1 MSKSVFAGKATQR
14 ALAGLTS
21 LALVAGGLTVV
32 PSVAGAQE
40 IKECNGSFVGPKNL
54 GLEDSNL
61 ALKKNT
67 YWPGDVL
74 EISAENLE
82 LLKNPY
88 LTLNGNAM
96 TGVAWPEDQDYGE
109 GLTVDGNKLIIKDVD
124 DQGHAKEGII
134 RVKAVLP
141 SLDDGLFKG
150 KNVLT
155 LSGTDDNNDE
165 KVTLSRSVDFWVN
178 ETGREGDPCSYSLQQ
193 EETPTPEEPEDPA
206 NPSTEPSAKPG
217 EPTAKPSEP
226 TAKPTE
232 PGKPT
237 TKPSE
242 PGKPSTKPTEPGKPS
257 TKPSERG
264 KPSTKPSES
273 TKPSTKP
280 TEPGKPGDGNGK
292 SDFNK
297 FFGSLKDNTKGILF
311 AVAAAIGIPAIIAGV
326 VGLLAQQ
333 GMIPKEWLQGFK
345 F

>member
-21 LALVAGGLTVV
+21 LALVAGGLTAV

-88 LTLNGNAM
+88 LTLNGNAV

-141 SLDDGLFKG
+141 SLEDGLFTG

-155 LSGTDDNNDE
+155 LSGTDDNNDQE
-165 KVTLSRSVDFWVN
+165 VTLSRSVDFWVN
-178 ETGREGDPCSYSLQQ
+178 KSGHEGDPCSYTLQQ

-206 NPSTEPSAKPG
+206 NPSTEPSAKP
-217 EPTAKPSEP
+217 SEP
-226 TAKPTE
+226 TTKPTE

-242 PGKPSTKPTEPGKPS
+242 PGKPTTKPSESTKPTEPGKPS
-257 TKPSERG
+257 E
-264 KPSTKPSES
+264 
-273 TKPSTKP
+273 STKP

>member
-61 ALKKNT
+61 ALQKNT

-82 LLKNPY
+82 LLKDPY
-88 LTLNGNAM
+88 LTLNGNAV
-96 TGVAWPEDQDYGE
+96 TGLAWPYQE
-109 GLTVDGNKLIIKDVD
+109 GIEGVHVDGNKLIIENVD
-124 DQGHAKEGII
+124 DRGHAKEGII
-134 RVKAVLP
+134 RVQAQLP
-141 SLDDGLFKG
+141 SEIGEGGLFMG

-155 LSGTDDNNDE
+155 LSGTDDNNDQE
-165 KVTLSRSVDFWVN
+165 VTLSRSVDFWVN
-178 ETGREGDPCSYSLQQ
+178 KTGHEGDPCSYTLQQ

-206 NPSTEPSAKPG
+206 NPSTEPS
-217 EPTAKPSEP
+217 T
-226 TAKPTE
+226 KPTE

-242 PGKPSTKPTEPGKPS
+242 PGKPSTKP
-257 TKPSERG
+257 
-264 KPSTKPSES
+264 SES
-273 TKPSTKP
+273 TKPTTEPSTKP

>member
-40 IKECNGSFVGPKNL
+40 IKECNGSFVGPRDR
-54 GLEDSNL
+54 GLDNSNL
-61 ALKKNT
+61 RLEKKT
-67 YWPGDVL
+67 YWGGDILHV
-74 EISAENLE
+74 SAENLE
-82 LLKNPY
+82 SLKNPY
-88 LTLNGNAM
+88 LTLNGDDQ
-96 TGVAWPEDQDYGE
+96 TGLVWPDQEDGDGVEEAGTKLYIENTDDFGHPKE
-109 GLTVDGNKLIIKDVD
+109 GLF
-124 DQGHAKEGII
+124 

-141 SLDDGLFKG
+141 LKIGEGGLFKG
-150 KNVLT
+150 KNILT
-155 LSGTDDNNDE
+155 LSGIDDANDDNA
-165 KVTLSRSVDFWVN
+165 VLSRSVEFWVN
-178 ETGREGDPCSYSLQQ
+178 ESGIEGEPCSYTLQQ
-193 EETPTPEEPEDPA
+193 EEKPAPEEPEDPA
-206 NPSTEPSAKPG
+206 NPSTEPSAKPS

-226 TAKPTE
+226 TTKPTE

-242 PGKPSTKPTEPGKPS
+242 PGKPT
-257 TKPSERG
+257 
-264 KPSTKPSES
+264 TKPSES
-273 TKPSTKP
+273 TKPTTEPSTKP

>member
-1 MSKSVFAGKATQR
+1 MVVTPTIYLSTRGLLMSKSVFAGKATQR

-88 LTLNGNAM
+88 LTLNGNAV

-141 SLDDGLFKG
+141 SLEDGLFTG

-155 LSGTDDNNDE
+155 LSGTDDNNDQD
-165 KVTLSRSVDFWVN
+165 VTLSRSVDFWVN
-178 ETGREGDPCSYSLQQ
+178 KSGHEGDPCSYTLQQ
-193 EETPTPEEPEDPA
+193 EEKPAPEEPEDPA
-206 NPSTEPSAKPG
+206 NPSTEPSAKP
-217 EPTAKPSEP
+217 SEP
-226 TAKPTE
+226 TA
-232 PGKPT
+232 
-237 TKPSE
+237 
-242 PGKPSTKPTEPGKPS
+242 KPTEPGKPS
-257 TKPSERG
+257 TKPSE
-264 KPSTKPSES
+264 STKPTTE
-273 TKPSTKP
+273 PSTKP
-280 TEPGKPGDGNGK
+280 TEPGKPGDSNGK

>member
-74 EISAENLE
+74 EISAENLN

-88 LTLNGNAM
+88 LTLNGNDV

-109 GLTVDGNKLIIKDVD
+109 GLTVDGNKLIIENVD

-141 SLDDGLFKG
+141 SLEDGLFTG
-150 KNVLT
+150 KNILT
-155 LSGTDDNNDE
+155 LSGTDDNNDQD
-165 KVTLSRSVDFWVN
+165 VTLSRSVDFWVN
-178 ETGREGDPCSYSLQQ
+178 KTGREGDPCSYTLQQ
-193 EETPTPEEPEDPA
+193 EEKPAPEEPEDPA
-206 NPSTEPSAKPG
+206 NPSTEPSAKP
-217 EPTAKPSEP
+217 S
-226 TAKPTE
+226 E

-237 TKPSE
+237 AKPSE
-242 PGKPSTKPTEPGKPS
+242 PGKPSTKP
-257 TKPSERG
+257 
-264 KPSTKPSES
+264 SES
-273 TKPSTKP
+273 TKPTTEPSTKP

>member
-1 MSKSVFAGKATQR
+1 MSKSLFAKKATQR

-74 EISAENLE
+74 EISAENLN

-88 LTLNGNAM
+88 LTLNGNDK

-109 GLTVDGNKLIIKDVD
+109 GLTVDGKKLIIEDVD
-124 DQGHAKEGII
+124 DRGHAKEGII

-141 SLDDGLFKG
+141 SLEDGLFKG

-178 ETGREGDPCSYSLQQ
+178 ETGREGDPCSYTLQQ
-193 EETPTPEEPEDPA
+193 EEKPAPEEPEDPA
-206 NPSTEPSAKPG
+206 EPTA

-232 PGKPT
+232 PGN
-237 TKPSE
+237 
-242 PGKPSTKPTEPGKPS
+242 KPTEPGNKP
-257 TKPSERG
+257 TAKPTEPGNKPTAKPSEPG

>member
-74 EISAENLE
+74 EISAENLN

-88 LTLNGNAM
+88 LTLNGDDV
-96 TGVAWPEDQDYGE
+96 TGTSWPDQE
-109 GLTVDGNKLIIKDVD
+109 GIEGVHVDGNKLVIEEGQIVEGRIQIKA
-124 DQGHAKEGII
+124 Q
-134 RVKAVLP
+134 LP
-141 SLDDGLFKG
+141 SKMDDVRLYKG

-155 LSGTDDNNDE
+155 LFGTEKNENDG
-165 KVTLSRSVDFWVN
+165 KDVTLSRSVDFWVN
-178 ETGREGDPCSYSLQQ
+178 ETGREGEPCSYTLQQ

-206 NPSTEPSAKPG
+206 NPSTEPSAKPS

-226 TAKPTE
+226 TA
-232 PGKPT
+232 
-237 TKPSE
+237 
-242 PGKPSTKPTEPGKPS
+242 
-257 TKPSERG
+257 
-264 KPSTKPSES
+264 
-273 TKPSTKP
+273 KP

>member
-32 PSVAGAQE
+32 PSVSGAQE

-61 ALKKNT
+61 ALQKNT

-82 LLKNPY
+82 LLKDPY

-96 TGVAWPEDQDYGE
+96 TGLAWPYQE
-109 GLTVDGNKLIIKDVD
+109 GIEGVHVDGNKLIIENVD
-124 DQGHAKEGII
+124 DRGHAKEGII
-134 RVKAVLP
+134 RVQAQLP
-141 SLDDGLFKG
+141 SEIGEGGLFMG

-155 LSGTDDNNDE
+155 LSGTDDNNDQE
-165 KVTLSRSVDFWVN
+165 VTLSRSVDFWVN
-178 ETGREGDPCSYSLQQ
+178 ESGHEGDPCSYTLQQ
-193 EETPTPEEPEDPA
+193 EEKPAPEEPEDPA
-206 NPSTEPSAKPG
+206 EPTA

-232 PGKPT
+232 PGN
-237 TKPSE
+237 
-242 PGKPSTKPTEPGKPS
+242 KPTEPGNKP
-257 TKPSERG
+257 TEPGNKPTAKPSEPG

>member
-74 EISAENLE
+74 EISAENLN

-88 LTLNGNAM
+88 LTLNGNAD

-109 GLTVDGNKLIIKDVD
+109 GLTVDGNKLIINDLD
-124 DQGHAKEGII
+124 DRGHAKEGII

-141 SLDDGLFKG
+141 SLENGLFTG

-155 LSGTDDNNDE
+155 LSGTDDDNDQE
-165 KVTLSRSVDFWVN
+165 VTLSRSVDFWVN
-178 ETGREGDPCSYSLQQ
+178 ESGREGEPCSYTLQQ
-193 EETPTPEEPEDPA
+193 EEKPAPEEPEDPA
-206 NPSTEPSAKPG
+206 NPSTEPSAKPS

-232 PGKPT
+232 PGKP
-237 TKPSE
+237 
-242 PGKPSTKPTEPGKPS
+242 
-257 TKPSERG
+257 
-264 KPSTKPSES
+264 
-273 TKPSTKP
+273 
-280 TEPGKPGDGNGK
+280 GDSNGK

>member
-61 ALKKNT
+61 ALQKNT

-96 TGVAWPEDQDYGE
+96 TGVAWPGDQDYGE

-141 SLDDGLFKG
+141 SLEDGLFTG

-155 LSGTDDNNDE
+155 LSGTDDNNDQE
-165 KVTLSRSVDFWVN
+165 VTLSRSVDFWVN
-178 ETGREGDPCSYSLQQ
+178 KSGHEGDPCSYTLQQ

-206 NPSTEPSAKPG
+206 NPSTEPSAKPS

-226 TAKPTE
+226 TTKPTE

-242 PGKPSTKPTEPGKPS
+242 STKPTEPGKPS
-257 TKPSERG
+257 
-264 KPSTKPSES
+264 ES
-273 TKPSTKP
+273 TKPT

>member
-74 EISAENLE
+74 EISAENLN

-88 LTLNGNAM
+88 LTLNGNDV
-96 TGVAWPEDQDYGE
+96 TGLAWPYQE
-109 GLTVDGNKLIIKDVD
+109 GIEGVHIDGNKLIIENVD

-134 RVKAVLP
+134 RVQAQLP
-141 SLDDGLFKG
+141 SEIGEGGLFKG

-155 LSGTDDNNDE
+155 LSGTDDNNDQE
-165 KVTLSRSVDFWVN
+165 VTLSRSVDFWVN
-178 ETGREGDPCSYSLQQ
+178 KTGREGDPCSYTLQQ

-217 EPTAKPSEP
+217 EPT
-226 TAKPTE
+226 TKPTE

-237 TKPSE
+237 AKPSE
-242 PGKPSTKPTEPGKPS
+242 PGKPSTKPSES
-257 TKPSERG
+257 TKP
-264 KPSTKPSES
+264 T

>member
-1 MSKSVFAGKATQR
+1 MVVTPTVYLSTRGLLMSKSVFAGKATQR

-40 IKECNGSFVGPKNL
+40 IKECNGSFVGPRDR
-54 GLEDSNL
+54 GLDNSNL
-61 ALKKNT
+61 RLEKKT
-67 YWPGDVL
+67 YWGGDILHV
-74 EISAENLE
+74 SAENLE
-82 LLKNPY
+82 SLKNPY
-88 LTLNGNAM
+88 LTLNGDEQ
-96 TGVAWPEDQDYGE
+96 TGLVWPDQEDGDDVEEAGTKLYIENTDDFGHPKE
-109 GLTVDGNKLIIKDVD
+109 GLF
-124 DQGHAKEGII
+124 

-141 SLDDGLFKG
+141 LKIGEGGLFKG
-150 KNVLT
+150 KNILT
-155 LSGTDDNNDE
+155 LSGIDDANDDNA
-165 KVTLSRSVDFWVN
+165 VLSRSVEFWVN
-178 ETGREGDPCSYSLQQ
+178 ESGIEGEPCSYTLQQ
-193 EETPTPEEPEDPA
+193 EEKPAPEEPEDPA
-206 NPSTEPSAKPG
+206 KPSTEPSV
-217 EPTAKPSEP
+217 KPSEP
-226 TAKPTE
+226 TA
-232 PGKPT
+232 
-237 TKPSE
+237 KPSE
-242 PGKPSTKPTEPGKPS
+242 PGKPSTKPSES
-257 TKPSERG
+257 TKPTTE
-264 KPSTKPSES
+264 PS

>member
-74 EISAENLE
+74 EISAENLN

-96 TGVAWPEDQDYGE
+96 TGVAWPYQE
-109 GLTVDGNKLIIKDVD
+109 GIEGVHVDGNKLIIENVD
-124 DQGHAKEGII
+124 DRGHAKEGII
-134 RVKAVLP
+134 RVQAQLP
-141 SLDDGLFKG
+141 SEIGEGGLFMG

-155 LSGTDDNNDE
+155 LSGTDDNNDQE
-165 KVTLSRSVDFWVN
+165 VTLSRSVDFWVN
-178 ETGREGDPCSYSLQQ
+178 KSGHEGDPCSYTLQQ
-193 EETPTPEEPEDPA
+193 EEKPAPEEPEDPA
-206 NPSTEPSAKPG
+206 NPSTEPSTKP
-217 EPTAKPSEP
+217 TEP

-232 PGKPT
+232 PTAKPG
-237 TKPSE
+237 E
-242 PGKPSTKPTEPGKPS
+242 PTTKPTEPGKP
-257 TKPSERG
+257 TAKPSEPG
-264 KPSTKPSES
+264 
-273 TKPSTKP
+273 KPSTKP

>member
-61 ALKKNT
+61 ALNKNT
-67 YWPGDVL
+67 YWPGGVL
-74 EISAENLE
+74 EISAKNLE
-82 LLKNPY
+82 LLKDPY
-88 LTLNGNAM
+88 LTLNGNDA
-96 TGVAWPEDQDYGE
+96 TGLAWPDQE
-109 GLTVDGNKLIIKDVD
+109 GIEGVHVDGNKLIIENVD
-124 DQGHAKEGII
+124 DRGHAKEGII
-134 RVKAVLP
+134 RVQAQLP
-141 SLDDGLFKG
+141 SEIGEGGLFKG

-155 LSGTDDNNDE
+155 LSGTDDNNDQE
-165 KVTLSRSVDFWVN
+165 VTLSRSVDFWVN
-178 ETGREGDPCSYSLQQ
+178 ETGKEGDPCSYTLQK
-193 EETPTPEEPEDPA
+193 EEKPAPEEPEDPA
-206 NPSTEPSAKPG
+206 NPSTEPTAKPTTKPG
-217 EPTAKPSEP
+217 EST
-226 TAKPTE
+226 TTKPTE

-237 TKPSE
+237 TKPGE
-242 PGKPSTKPTEPGKPS
+242 STKPTEPGKPS
-257 TKPSERG
+257 E
-264 KPSTKPSES
+264 
-273 TKPSTKP
+273 STKP

-297 FFGSLKDNTKGILF
+297 FFGSLKGNTKGILF

>member
-40 IKECNGSFVGPKNL
+40 IKECNGSFVGPRDR
-54 GLEDSNL
+54 GLDNSNL
-61 ALKKNT
+61 RLEKKT
-67 YWPGDVL
+67 YWGGDILHV
-74 EISAENLE
+74 SAENLE
-82 LLKNPY
+82 SLKNPY
-88 LTLNGNAM
+88 LTLNGDDQ
-96 TGVAWPEDQDYGE
+96 TGLVWPDQEDGDGVEEAGTKLYIENTDDFGHPKE
-109 GLTVDGNKLIIKDVD
+109 GLF
-124 DQGHAKEGII
+124 

-141 SLDDGLFKG
+141 LKIGEGGLFKG
-150 KNVLT
+150 KNILT
-155 LSGTDDNNDE
+155 LSGIDDANDDNA
-165 KVTLSRSVDFWVN
+165 VLSRSVEFWVN
-178 ETGREGDPCSYSLQQ
+178 ESGIEGEPCSYTLQQ
-193 EETPTPEEPEDPA
+193 EEKPAPEEPEDPA
-206 NPSTEPSAKPG
+206 NPSTEPSAKP
-217 EPTAKPSEP
+217 SEP
-226 TAKPTE
+226 TTKPTE

-242 PGKPSTKPTEPGKPS
+242 PGKPTTKPSESTKPTEPGKPS
-257 TKPSERG
+257 E
-264 KPSTKPSES
+264 
-273 TKPSTKP
+273 STKP

>member
-74 EISAENLE
+74 EISAENLN

-141 SLDDGLFKG
+141 SLENGLFTG

-155 LSGTDDNNDE
+155 LSGTDDDND
-165 KVTLSRSVDFWVN
+165 KDVTLSRSVDFWVN
-178 ETGREGDPCSYSLQQ
+178 KSGHEGDPCSYTLQQ

-206 NPSTEPSAKPG
+206 NPSTEPSAKPS

-226 TAKPTE
+226 TTKPTE

-242 PGKPSTKPTEPGKPS
+242 STKPTIE
-257 TKPSERG
+257 
-264 KPSTKPSES
+264 
-273 TKPSTKP
+273 PSTKP

>member
-141 SLDDGLFKG
+141 SLEDGLFTG

-155 LSGTDDNNDE
+155 LSGTDDNNDQE
-165 KVTLSRSVDFWVN
+165 VTLSRSVDFWVN
-178 ETGREGDPCSYSLQQ
+178 ETGREGDPCSYTLQQ
-193 EETPTPEEPEDPA
+193 EEKPAPEEPEDPA
-206 NPSTEPSAKPG
+206 EPTA

-232 PGKPT
+232 PGN
-237 TKPSE
+237 
-242 PGKPSTKPTEPGKPS
+242 KPTEPGNKP
-257 TKPSERG
+257 TEPGNKPTAKPSEPG

-326 VGLLAQQ
+326 GGLLAQQ

>member
-141 SLDDGLFKG
+141 SLEDGLFTG

-165 KVTLSRSVDFWVN
+165 HVTLSRSVDFWVN
-178 ETGREGDPCSYSLQQ
+178 ESGHEGDPCSYTLQQ

-206 NPSTEPSAKPG
+206 NPSTEPSVKPS

-226 TAKPTE
+226 TTKPTE

-242 PGKPSTKPTEPGKPS
+242 STKPTEPGKPS
-257 TKPSERG
+257 
-264 KPSTKPSES
+264 ES
-273 TKPSTKP
+273 TKPT

>member
-74 EISAENLE
+74 EISAENLN

-141 SLDDGLFKG
+141 SLEDGLFTG

-155 LSGTDDNNDE
+155 LSGTDDNNDQE
-165 KVTLSRSVDFWVN
+165 VTLSRSVDFWVN
-178 ETGREGDPCSYSLQQ
+178 KSGHEGDPCSYTLQQ

-206 NPSTEPSAKPG
+206 NPSTEPSAKP
-217 EPTAKPSEP
+217 SEP
-226 TAKPTE
+226 TAKPGE
-232 PGKPT
+232 PT
-237 TKPSE
+237 A
-242 PGKPSTKPTEPGKPS
+242 KPTEPGKPS
-257 TKPSERG
+257 TKPSE
-264 KPSTKPSES
+264 STKPTTE
-273 TKPSTKP
+273 PSTKP
-280 TEPGKPGDGNGK
+280 TEPGKPGDSNGK
-292 SDFNK
+292 SDFSK

>member
-14 ALAGLTS
+14 ALAGFTS

-61 ALKKNT
+61 ALQKNT

-82 LLKNPY
+82 LLKDPY

-96 TGVAWPEDQDYGE
+96 TGLAWPYQE
-109 GLTVDGNKLIIKDVD
+109 GIEGVHVDGNKLIIENVD
-124 DQGHAKEGII
+124 DRGHAKEGII
-134 RVKAVLP
+134 RVQAQLP
-141 SLDDGLFKG
+141 SEIGEGGLFMG

-155 LSGTDDNNDE
+155 LSGTDDNNDQE
-165 KVTLSRSVDFWVN
+165 VTLSRSVDFWVN
-178 ETGREGDPCSYSLQQ
+178 KSGHEGDPCSYTLQQ

-206 NPSTEPSAKPG
+206 NPSTEPSAKPS

-226 TAKPTE
+226 TTKPTE

-242 PGKPSTKPTEPGKPS
+242 PGKPTTKPSESTKPTEPGKPS
-257 TKPSERG
+257 E
-264 KPSTKPSES
+264 
-273 TKPSTKP
+273 STKP

>member
-21 LALVAGGLTVV
+21 LALVAGGLTAV

-88 LTLNGNAM
+88 LTLNGNAV

-141 SLDDGLFKG
+141 SLEDGLFTG

-155 LSGTDDNNDE
+155 LSGTDDNNDQE
-165 KVTLSRSVDFWVN
+165 VTLSRSVDFWVN
-178 ETGREGDPCSYSLQQ
+178 KSGHEGDPCSYTLQQ

-206 NPSTEPSAKPG
+206 NPSTEPSAKP
-217 EPTAKPSEP
+217 
-226 TAKPTE
+226 
-232 PGKPT
+232 
-237 TKPSE
+237 
-242 PGKPSTKPTEPGKPS
+242 
-257 TKPSERG
+257 
-264 KPSTKPSES
+264 
-273 TKPSTKP
+273 
-280 TEPGKPGDGNGK
+280 
-292 SDFNK
+292 
-297 FFGSLKDNTKGILF
+297 
-311 AVAAAIGIPAIIAGV
+311 
-326 VGLLAQQ
+326 
-333 GMIPKEWLQGFK
+333 
-345 F
+345 

>member
-1 MSKSVFAGKATQR
+1 M
-14 ALAGLTS
+14 
-21 LALVAGGLTVV
+21 
-32 PSVAGAQE
+32 
-40 IKECNGSFVGPKNL
+40 
-54 GLEDSNL
+54 
-61 ALKKNT
+61 
-67 YWPGDVL
+67 
-74 EISAENLE
+74 
-82 LLKNPY
+82 
-88 LTLNGNAM
+88 
-96 TGVAWPEDQDYGE
+96 
-109 GLTVDGNKLIIKDVD
+109 D

-141 SLDDGLFKG
+141 SLENGLFTG

-155 LSGTDDNNDE
+155 LSGTDDDND
-165 KVTLSRSVDFWVN
+165 KDVTLSRSVDFWVN
-178 ETGREGDPCSYSLQQ
+178 KSGHEGDPCSYTLQQ

-206 NPSTEPSAKPG
+206 NPSTEPSAKPS

-226 TAKPTE
+226 TTKPTE

-242 PGKPSTKPTEPGKPS
+242 PGKPT
-257 TKPSERG
+257 
-264 KPSTKPSES
+264 TKPSES
-273 TKPSTKP
+273 TKPTTEPSTKP

>member
-1 MSKSVFAGKATQR
+1 MVVTPTIYLSTRGLLMSKSVFAGKATQR

-74 EISAENLE
+74 EISAENLN

-88 LTLNGNAM
+88 LTLNGNAD

-109 GLTVDGNKLIIKDVD
+109 GLTVDGNKLIINDLD
-124 DQGHAKEGII
+124 DRGHAKEGII

-141 SLDDGLFKG
+141 SLENGLFTG

-155 LSGTDDNNDE
+155 LSGTDDDNDQE
-165 KVTLSRSVDFWVN
+165 VTLSRSVDFWVN
-178 ETGREGDPCSYSLQQ
+178 ESGREGEPCSYTLQQ
-193 EETPTPEEPEDPA
+193 EEKPAPEEPEDPA
-206 NPSTEPSAKPG
+206 NPSTEPSAKPS

-232 PGKPT
+232 PGKP
-237 TKPSE
+237 
-242 PGKPSTKPTEPGKPS
+242 STKPTES
-257 TKPSERG
+257 G

-273 TKPSTKP
+273 TKPTTEPSTKP
-280 TEPGKPGDGNGK
+280 TEPGKPGDSNGK

>member
-40 IKECNGSFVGPKNL
+40 IKECNGSFVGPRDR
-54 GLEDSNL
+54 GLDNSNL
-61 ALKKNT
+61 RLEKKT
-67 YWPGDVL
+67 YWGGDILHV
-74 EISAENLE
+74 SAENLE
-82 LLKNPY
+82 SLKNPY
-88 LTLNGNAM
+88 LTLNGDEQ
-96 TGVAWPEDQDYGE
+96 TGLVWPDQEDGDDVEEAGTKLYIENTDDFGHPKE
-109 GLTVDGNKLIIKDVD
+109 GLF
-124 DQGHAKEGII
+124 

-141 SLDDGLFKG
+141 LKIGEGGLFKG
-150 KNVLT
+150 KNILT
-155 LSGTDDNNDE
+155 LSGIDDANDDNA
-165 KVTLSRSVDFWVN
+165 VLSRSVEFWVN
-178 ETGREGDPCSYSLQQ
+178 ESGIEGEPCSYTLQQ
-193 EETPTPEEPEDPA
+193 EEKPAPEEPEDPA
-206 NPSTEPSAKPG
+206 KPSTEPS
-217 EPTAKPSEP
+217 AKPSEP

-232 PGKPT
+232 PGKP
-237 TKPSE
+237 
-242 PGKPSTKPTEPGKPS
+242 
-257 TKPSERG
+257 
-264 KPSTKPSES
+264 STKPSES
-273 TKPSTKP
+273 TKPTTKPSTKP

>member
-40 IKECNGSFVGPKNL
+40 IKECNGSFVGPRDR
-54 GLEDSNL
+54 GLDNSNL
-61 ALKKNT
+61 RLEKKT
-67 YWPGDVL
+67 YWGGDVL
-74 EISAENLE
+74 HVSAENLE
-82 LLKNPY
+82 SLKNPY
-88 LTLNGNAM
+88 LTLNGDDQ
-96 TGVAWPEDQDYGE
+96 TGLVWPDQEDGDDVEEAGTKLYIENTDDFGHPKE
-109 GLTVDGNKLIIKDVD
+109 GLF
-124 DQGHAKEGII
+124 

-141 SLDDGLFKG
+141 LKIGEGGLFKG
-150 KNVLT
+150 KNILT
-155 LSGTDDNNDE
+155 LSGIDDANDDNA
-165 KVTLSRSVDFWVN
+165 VLSRSVEFWVN
-178 ETGREGDPCSYSLQQ
+178 ESGIEGEPCSYTLQQ
-193 EETPTPEEPEDPA
+193 EEKPAPEEPEDPA
-206 NPSTEPSAKPG
+206 KPST

-226 TAKPTE
+226 TAKP
-232 PGKPT
+232 
-237 TKPSE
+237 SE
-242 PGKPSTKPTEPGKPS
+242 SGKPS
-257 TKPSERG
+257 TKPSA
-264 KPSTKPSES
+264 STKPTAE
-273 TKPSTKP
+273 PSTKP

>member
-74 EISAENLE
+74 EISAENLN

-88 LTLNGNAM
+88 LTLNGNDK

-141 SLDDGLFKG
+141 SLEDGLFTG

-155 LSGTDDNNDE
+155 LSGTDDNNDQD
-165 KVTLSRSVDFWVN
+165 VTLSRSVDFWVN
-178 ETGREGDPCSYSLQQ
+178 KTGREGDPCSYTLQQ

-206 NPSTEPSAKPG
+206 NPSTEPSAKP
-217 EPTAKPSEP
+217 SEP
-226 TAKPTE
+226 TAKPGE
-232 PGKPT
+232 PT
-237 TKPSE
+237 A
-242 PGKPSTKPTEPGKPS
+242 KPTEPGKPS
-257 TKPSERG
+257 TKPSE
-264 KPSTKPSES
+264 STKPTTE
-273 TKPSTKP
+273 PSTKP
-280 TEPGKPGDGNGK
+280 TEPGKPGDSNGK
-292 SDFNK
+292 SDFSK

>member
-88 LTLNGNAM
+88 LTLNGNAV

-141 SLDDGLFKG
+141 SLEDGLFTG

-155 LSGTDDNNDE
+155 LSGTDDNNDQD
-165 KVTLSRSVDFWVN
+165 VTLSRSVDFWVN
-178 ETGREGDPCSYSLQQ
+178 KTGHEGDPCSYTLQQ
-193 EETPTPEEPEDPA
+193 EETPTPEEPEDSA
-206 NPSTEPSAKPG
+206 NPSTEPSAKPS

-226 TAKPTE
+226 TTKPTE

-242 PGKPSTKPTEPGKPS
+242 STKPTTE
-257 TKPSERG
+257 
-264 KPSTKPSES
+264 
-273 TKPSTKP
+273 PSTKP

>member
-40 IKECNGSFVGPKNL
+40 IKECNGSFVGPKDL

-74 EISAENLE
+74 EISAENLN

-88 LTLNGNAM
+88 LTLNGDDV
-96 TGVAWPEDQDYGE
+96 TGTSWPDQE
-109 GLTVDGNKLIIKDVD
+109 GIEGVHVDGNKLVIEEGQVVEGRIQIKA
-124 DQGHAKEGII
+124 Q
-134 RVKAVLP
+134 LP
-141 SLDDGLFKG
+141 SKMDDVRLYKG

-155 LSGTDDNNDE
+155 LFGTEKNENDG
-165 KVTLSRSVDFWVN
+165 KDVTLSRSVDFWVN
-178 ETGREGDPCSYSLQQ
+178 ETGRESDPCSYTLQQ
-193 EETPTPEEPEDPA
+193 EEKPAPEEPEDPA

-217 EPTAKPSEP
+217 EPT
-226 TAKPTE
+226 TKPTE

-242 PGKPSTKPTEPGKPS
+242 PGKPSTKP
-257 TKPSERG
+257 
-264 KPSTKPSES
+264 SES
-273 TKPSTKP
+273 TKPTTKPSIKP

>member
-141 SLDDGLFKG
+141 SLEDGLFTG

-165 KVTLSRSVDFWVN
+165 HVTLSRSVDFWVN
-178 ETGREGDPCSYSLQQ
+178 ESGHEGDPCSYTLQQ

-206 NPSTEPSAKPG
+206 NPSTEPSVKPS

-226 TAKPTE
+226 TTKPSE

-242 PGKPSTKPTEPGKPS
+242 STKPTEPGKPS
-257 TKPSERG
+257 
-264 KPSTKPSES
+264 ES
-273 TKPSTKP
+273 TK
-280 TEPGKPGDGNGK
+280 PGKPGDGNGK

>member
-74 EISAENLE
+74 EISAENLN

-88 LTLNGNAM
+88 LTLNGNAD

-109 GLTVDGNKLIIKDVD
+109 GLRVDGNKLIIEGVD
-124 DQGHAKEGII
+124 DYGHAKEGII

-141 SLDDGLFKG
+141 STIGDDGLFQG

-155 LSGTDDNNDE
+155 LSGTDDNNDQE
-165 KVTLSRSVDFWVN
+165 VTLSRSVDFWVN
-178 ETGREGDPCSYSLQQ
+178 ESGREGEPCSYTLQQ
-193 EETPTPEEPEDPA
+193 EEKPAPEEPEDPA
-206 NPSTEPSAKPG
+206 NPSTEPSAKPS

-232 PGKPT
+232 PGKP
-237 TKPSE
+237 
-242 PGKPSTKPTEPGKPS
+242 
-257 TKPSERG
+257 
-264 KPSTKPSES
+264 
-273 TKPSTKP
+273 
-280 TEPGKPGDGNGK
+280 GDSNGK

>member
-14 ALAGLTS
+14 TLAGLTS
-21 LALVAGGLTVV
+21 LALVAGGLTAV

-74 EISAENLE
+74 EISAENLN

-141 SLDDGLFKG
+141 SLENGLFTG

-155 LSGTDDNNDE
+155 LSGTDDDND
-165 KVTLSRSVDFWVN
+165 KDVT
-178 ETGREGDPCSYSLQQ
+178 PQ
-193 EETPTPEEPEDPA
+193 P
-206 NPSTEPSAKPG
+206 
-217 EPTAKPSEP
+217 
-226 TAKPTE
+226 
-232 PGKPT
+232 
-237 TKPSE
+237 
-242 PGKPSTKPTEPGKPS
+242 
-257 TKPSERG
+257 
-264 KPSTKPSES
+264 
-273 TKPSTKP
+273 
-280 TEPGKPGDGNGK
+280 
-292 SDFNK
+292 
-297 FFGSLKDNTKGILF
+297 
-311 AVAAAIGIPAIIAGV
+311 
-326 VGLLAQQ
+326 
-333 GMIPKEWLQGFK
+333 
-345 F
+345 

>member
-61 ALKKNT
+61 ALQKNT

-82 LLKNPY
+82 LLKDPY

-96 TGVAWPEDQDYGE
+96 TGLAWPYQE
-109 GLTVDGNKLIIKDVD
+109 GIEGVHVDGNKLIIENVD
-124 DQGHAKEGII
+124 DRGHAKEGII
-134 RVKAVLP
+134 RVQAQLP
-141 SLDDGLFKG
+141 SEIGEGGLFMG

-155 LSGTDDNNDE
+155 LSGTDDNNDQE
-165 KVTLSRSVDFWVN
+165 VTLSRSVDFWVN
-178 ETGREGDPCSYSLQQ
+178 KSGHEGDPCSYTLQQ

-206 NPSTEPSAKPG
+206 NPSTEPSAKPS

-226 TAKPTE
+226 T
-232 PGKPT
+232 
-237 TKPSE
+237 
-242 PGKPSTKPTEPGKPS
+242 
-257 TKPSERG
+257 
-264 KPSTKPSES
+264 TKPSES
-273 TKPSTKP
+273 TKPTTEPSTKP